1 MYLNLLDRSRCNC
14 LLNFFCSPSISFPTI
29 FFSSCFLTCAV
40 ADLRDLGGV
49 VAHLRDILGDLHDL
63 GYVVADLGD
72 IVADLRNLG
81 GVM

>member
-1 MYLNLLDRSRCNC
+1 MNLLDRSRCHH
-14 LLNFFCSPSISFPTI
+14 LLIFLCSPSSSFLTI
-29 FFSSCFLTCAV
+29 FSSSCFLTCVV

-81 GVM
+81 SVM